1 MKEAMV
7 ERLVEAVKG
16 IAGEVNSSQEEQRSG
31 AGCS

>member
-16 IAGEVNSSQEEQRSG
+16 IAGEGYVYSEYG
-31 AGCS
+31 AEIECTD